1 MSNSNRIGEEV
12 LKTLIQYSDKIND
25 EVHAVIK
32 KEAQQAKKEVSAA
45 SPKGPNGYAK
55 SWAIKDEST
64 RITSEFK
71 IYNKLSG
78 LPHLLENGHVI
89 RNGTGRSFG
98 FGGARPHIAAV
109 NDKFQASVL
118 KAIEQAIKETSV

>member
-1 MSNSNRIGEEV
+1 MSNSNRIGEQV
-12 LKTLIQYSDKIND
+12 FKSLMLYSEKIND
-25 EVHAVIK
+25 EVHATIK
-32 KEAQQAKKEVSAA
+32 KAAQKAKKDVSAA

-64 RITSEFK
+64 RITSDFK

-78 LPHLLENGHVI
+78 LPHLLEFGHVI

-109 NDKFQASVL
+109 NDELQTTVYKM
-118 KAIEQAIKETSV
+118 IEQVIKETGI